1 MSETHRIDEIERR
14 LIARR
19 APKPRPTIA
28 EIEAILQRPSDAVS
42 INPDGSVTVGSSAD
56 DDIAYL
62 LAELIAAHRERDE
75 MRAALALFRIPSG
88 GFQFCGHWPPDGDLR
103 PFCECDSRKGCERA
117 LALSPPAAPAK
128 REETKE

>member
-62 LAELIAAHRERDE
+62 LDELRAAQREIAELK
-75 MRAALALFRIPSG
+75 RAARDAEVRRDWGLL
-88 GFQFCGHWPPDGDLR
+88 
-103 PFCECDSRKGCERA
+103 
-117 LALSPPAAPAK
+117 APALDEVGRRRVLHATELLPEGITRDRQK
-128 REETKE
+128 